1 MIINKSNRQEA
12 LKDILSYIER
22 FDEQAR
28 KKLLNS
34 GFDKMINNFKSQ
46 VEYDTITIECKE
58 AEIESLLLDY
68 IYMLSSKK
76 HIITFVFVD
85 KKNSIDILK
94 KLEGI
99 QYWSES
105 YGVVPTNRIEDKIR
119 IHIAFFNSHFAK
131 SYDVDLAVKLF
142 FD

>member
-1 MIINKSNRQEA
+1 MIINRSNRQKA

-22 FDEQAR
+22 FDEQTR

-34 GFDKMINNFKSQ
+34 GFEKMIKNFKSQ
-46 VEYDTITIECKE
+46 VEYDTISIECKE

-68 IYMLSSKK
+68 VYMLSSKK

-85 KKNSIDILK
+85 KKNSIDILE

-99 QYWSES
+99 HYWSES
-105 YGVVPTNRIEDKIR
+105 YGVVPTNINEDKIR
-119 IHIAFFNSHFAK
+119 IHIAYFNSNFAK
-131 SYDVDLAVKLF
+131 TYDVDLAVKLF
-142 FD
+142 LD

>member
-1 MIINKSNRQEA
+1 MFINKSNRQEV
-12 LKDILSYIER
+12 LEDILSYIER
-22 FDEQAR
+22 FDEQTR
-28 KKLLNS
+28 KRLLNN
-34 GFDKMINNFKSQ
+34 GLEKMINNFKSH
-46 VEYDTITIECKE
+46 VEYDTISIECKE
-58 AEIESLLLDY
+58 SEIETLLLDY

-76 HIITFVFVD
+76 HIVTFVFVD

-119 IHIAFFNSHFAK
+119 IHIAFFNSNYAK
-131 SYDVDLAVKLF
+131 TYDVDLAVKLF
-142 FD
+142 LD

>member
-1 MIINKSNRQEA
+1 MFINKNNRQEV

-22 FDEQAR
+22 FDKQTR
-28 KKLLNS
+28 KKLLNN
-34 GFDKMINNFKSQ
+34 GFEKMINNFKSQ
-46 VEYDTITIECKE
+46 VEYDTISIECKE

-76 HIITFVFVD
+76 HIVTFVVVD

-94 KLEGI
+94 KLEGV

-105 YGVVPTNRIEDKIR
+105 YVVVPTNKNEDKIR
-119 IHIAFFNSHFAK
+119 IYIAFFNSYFAK
-131 SYDVDLAVKLF
+131 TYDVDLAAKLF
-142 FD
+142 LD